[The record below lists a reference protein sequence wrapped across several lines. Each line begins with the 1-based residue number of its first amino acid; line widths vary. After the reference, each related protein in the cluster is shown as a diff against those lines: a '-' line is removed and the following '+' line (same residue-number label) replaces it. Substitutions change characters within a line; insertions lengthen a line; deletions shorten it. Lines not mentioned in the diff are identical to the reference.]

1 VLASSPVPRAA
12 RPVRAAWLTA
22 PLAAFVVTFFAAA
35 WLGCGG
41 AESGGSGLYTV
52 RGVVEEVHQEYQ
64 QVVVDHEDIP
74 GFMPAMTM
82 NFDVAD
88 PALLAELAPGQR
100 IEFEL
105 EFTGRSFRILEA
117 RVIGQAEGRAAR
129 LGIAGAVREE
139 QPAPE
144 FALVDQEGR
153 ELSLA
158 DLRGKVV
165 LLDFIYTTCPGP
177 CPILTSIQVRA
188 QRALAPE
195 VRERVH
201 FVSITLDPERD
212 TPDAL
217 RQYAEARGAD
227 LASWSFLTG
236 ETGTVADVIA
246 RYGVGSVRRP
256 DGEIDHL
263 VVTFLIDE
271 EGGIVKRYVGLEHAA
286 EDVAR
291 DVSALASS

>member
-1 VLASSPVPRAA
+1 MG
-12 RPVRAAWLTA
+12 
-22 PLAAFVVTFFAAA
+22 LAALLVAGSLACGAAD
-35 WLGCGG
+35 
-41 AESGGSGLYTV
+41 SGDGTGLYTV
-52 RGVVEEVHQEYQ
+52 RGVVEDVDVEHRQL
-64 QVVVDHEDIP
+64 VVDHEDIP

-88 PALLAELAPGQR
+88 AALLEELAPGQK
-100 IEFEL
+100 IEFLL

-117 RVIGQAEGRAAR
+117 EVIGMAEGRAAR
-129 LGIAGAVREE
+129 LGIAGAAREA

-153 ELSLA
+153 ELTLA

-177 CPILTSIQVRA
+177 CPILTSLQVRA
-188 QRALAPE
+188 QQSLSPE
-195 VRERVH
+195 ARERVH

-212 TPDAL
+212 TPEAL
-217 RQYAEARGAD
+217 RAYALARGAD
-227 LASWSFLTG
+227 LDSWSFLTG
-236 ETGTVADVIA
+236 ESEAVADVIA

-271 EGGIVKRYVGLEHAA
+271 EGAIVKRYVGLEHAA

-291 DVSALASS
+291 EASALATS